1 MNIDTQSKI
10 TSVNTTNTTSSKINK
25 ENEVKFSDELNKVA
39 KQEEKKD
46 IKEANETEVLETTKE
61 TQKDEKITN
70 KKNSQETQDKQ
81 KELINN
87 DEVSND
93 INISETQDKQKEL
106 INNDEISNDINISET
121 QGIIKKE
128 QQLLHVTEEACV
140 TNNKNATDPEIKTN
154 KDISNNSPED
164 EPKIKD
170 AIGGLQETFKEFD
183 KLSQKNEKN
192 NILLKDK
199 TLSVDEKKKEE
210 NELIDNNINIPEK
223 PEQQLPQMNAN
234 MNFNSNGQPFSA
246 FVENTN
252 NDENSQLS
260 ATEADLAEESAIL
273 STMSENMA
281 IAQKNMLLNKTNKQ
295 EVQPAQQ
302 EKQVQ
307 PINALEQA
315 VQVEEQADSA
325 PKTKTV
331 TNEQGIKKVDVK
343 TNVTTETIVKFDEVA
358 MNKNDVEFFAN
369 LVENGSVDMNSVQN
383 AQKSSQVS
391 KTLADMIAKSMQDN
405 QPIRINFDNDISV
418 IIKVGKNGKISAD
431 FLPSSQVAE
440 AYLKENLPILK
451 QRFDDNNIDYE
462 ELNHRKQEQ
471 QDDRNNRKKGRKDEW
486 FIHNCDKYP
495 KSYRSM
501 DGRFGGQPYKCL
513 HSWV

>member
-46 IKEANETEVLETTKE
+46 IKEANETEVLKTTKE

-70 KKNSQETQDKQ
+70 KKDSQETQDKQ

-93 INISETQDKQKEL
+93 INTSETQDKQKEL
-106 INNDEISNDINISET
+106 INNDEISNNINISET

-260 ATEADLAEESAIL
+260 ATETDLAEENAIL

-281 IAQKNMLLNKTNKQ
+281 IAQKNMLLNKAKQ
-295 EVQPAQQ
+295 DVSSAQQ

-307 PINALEQA
+307 PINPLEQA

-471 QDDRNNRKKGRKDEW
+471 QDDRNNRKKGRKDE
-486 FIHNCDKYP
+486 
-495 KSYRSM
+495 
-501 DGRFGGQPYKCL
+501 
-513 HSWV
+513 

>member
-46 IKEANETEVLETTKE
+46 IKEASETEVLETTKE

-93 INISETQDKQKEL
+93 INISKTQDKQKEL
-106 INNDEISNDINISET
+106 INNDEISNDINSSET

-140 TNNKNATDPEIKTN
+140 TNNKNATEPEIKTN

-315 VQVEEQADSA
+315 VQVEEQADST

-471 QDDRNNRKKGRKDEW
+471 QDDRNNRKKGRKDE
-486 FIHNCDKYP
+486 
-495 KSYRSM
+495 
-501 DGRFGGQPYKCL
+501 
-513 HSWV
+513 

>member
-10 TSVNTTNTTSSKINK
+10 TSVNTTNTSSSKVNK

-93 INISETQDKQKEL
+93 INTSETQDKQKEL
-106 INNDEISNDINISET
+106 INNDEIPNDINISET

-140 TNNKNATDPEIKTN
+140 TNNKNATEPEIKTN

-252 NDENSQLS
+252 NNENSQLS

-295 EVQPAQQ
+295 DVQPAQQ
-302 EKQVQ
+302 EKQVL

-315 VQVEEQADSA
+315 VQVEEQADST

-471 QDDRNNRKKGRKDEW
+471 QDDRNNRKKGRKDE
-486 FIHNCDKYP
+486 
-495 KSYRSM
+495 
-501 DGRFGGQPYKCL
+501 
-513 HSWV
+513 

>member
-10 TSVNTTNTTSSKINK
+10 TSTNTTSTTSSKINK

-46 IKEANETEVLETTKE
+46 VKEANETEVLETTKE

-70 KKNSQETQDKQ
+70 KKNSQETQDEQEK
-81 KELINN
+81 LINN
-87 DEVSND
+87 DETSND
-93 INISETQDKQKEL
+93 INISETQE
-106 INNDEISNDINISET
+106 
-121 QGIIKKE
+121 IIKKE

-140 TNNKNATDPEIKTN
+140 TNNKNATDPEIKT
-154 KDISNNSPED
+154 DVSNNSPED

-307 PINALEQA
+307 PINTLEQA

-325 PKTKTV
+325 QKTKTV

-369 LVENGSVDMNSVQN
+369 LVENGSVDMSSVQN

-471 QDDRNNRKKGRKDEW
+471 QDDRNNRKKGRKDE
-486 FIHNCDKYP
+486 
-495 KSYRSM
+495 
-501 DGRFGGQPYKCL
+501 
-513 HSWV
+513 